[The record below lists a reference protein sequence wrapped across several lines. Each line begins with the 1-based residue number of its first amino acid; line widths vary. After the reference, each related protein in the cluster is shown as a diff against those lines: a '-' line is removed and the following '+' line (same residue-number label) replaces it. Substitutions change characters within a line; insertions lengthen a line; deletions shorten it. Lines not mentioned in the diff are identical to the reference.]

1 MPIDAESMLCL
12 LQINQKQ
19 KCKEMQNQK
28 QSFTSV
34 RARCFAASSNP
45 PSQPNQESCNLKVSV
60 DEYIISIL

>member
-1 MPIDAESMLCL
+1 
-12 LQINQKQ
+12 
-19 KCKEMQNQK
+19 MQNQK